1 MRNVL
6 MGVGHSLFFYVLRCQ
21 KHVVCCVYV
30 YLSYLYSLLHRS
42 WLCGRPQEV
51 LWLGSVRP
59 ALYHGGGTMSQHVS
73 TLRTQETLL
82 ASYCQ
87 ISSSIFG
94 KRWKKELLGPQ
105 LADPSIIYCMTVW
118 DELRDSRIFTV
129 WIWTSV
135 QATWAM
141 RGTRN
146 VDFDPDR
153 CSQQMTKVTSRNSGS
168 R

>member
-1 MRNVL
+1 MCWWVL
-6 MGVGHSLFFYVLRCQ
+6 DIHCFSMFWDAKNMSFVVFMSIWATCILCCTGLGFVGGPRKFYDWEAFALHSTM
-21 KHVVCCVYV
+21 
-30 YLSYLYSLLHRS
+30 
-42 WLCGRPQEV
+42 
-51 LWLGSVRP
+51 
-59 ALYHGGGTMSQHVS
+59 GGGTMSQHVS